1 MSKIRKSLSRK
12 LSTSIM
18 LLAAP
23 VFILSLGIFYL
34 QSRYLIHKE
43 AVNRSNSV
51 LQTALQRVKNF
62 MNTIENSTDANVWM
76 LEESFTP
83 ESPQPQRRRL
93 LRQRHA

>member
-43 AVNRSNSV
+43 AVERSNSV
-51 LQTALQRVKNF
+51 L
-62 MNTIENSTDANVWM
+62 
-76 LEESFTP
+76 
-83 ESPQPQRRRL
+83 
-93 LRQRHA
+93 